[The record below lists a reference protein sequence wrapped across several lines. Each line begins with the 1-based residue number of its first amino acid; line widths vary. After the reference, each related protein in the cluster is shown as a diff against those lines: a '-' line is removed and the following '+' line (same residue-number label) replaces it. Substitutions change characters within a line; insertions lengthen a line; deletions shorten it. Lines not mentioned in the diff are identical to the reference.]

1 MPLDEHWGLGGLG
14 AAGGKTH
21 CPDCF
26 LGILSLR
33 LPCQEFSSLLKTPGI
48 PLPGPSLIPKT
59 CILLSQHRDSCPVG
73 LYIL

>member
-26 LGILSLR
+26 YGLSSLC
-33 LPCQEFSSLLKTPGI
+33 LPCQEFTSLLKTPDI
-48 PLPGPSLIPKT
+48 PML
-59 CILLSQHRDSCPVG
+59 
-73 LYIL
+73 